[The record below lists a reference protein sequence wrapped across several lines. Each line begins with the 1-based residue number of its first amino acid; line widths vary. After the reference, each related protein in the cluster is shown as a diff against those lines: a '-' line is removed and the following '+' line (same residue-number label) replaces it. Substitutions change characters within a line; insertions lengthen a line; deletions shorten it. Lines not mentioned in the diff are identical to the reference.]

1 MNKTL
6 STASKLILAGGLL
19 CVSAQASAL
28 RSCNTADVK
37 ITSVSQYSDTTAS
50 ATLQTI
56 TQPGATWNAA
66 DCAGAFSGND
76 AFYPQTNLGYA
87 GDGLLNGGVQNDKSG
102 STLFPGGAFITP
114 QYPLQDL
121 DKDGQATDPGWIMLG
136 KYQEL
141 SKDGPWAF
149 VPNTIGGH
157 SDIVTSSFFTATISS
172 AGKGT
177 WAFTPDATV
186 AQRTS
191 TILGRNYFDQFAL
204 VFKAGDSF
212 SVYDFTPDLFGML
225 PPDVD
230 DPVMNWFGTYDVSG
244 TLRAGKDDKNPAGL
258 SHISLW
264 VRDPA
269 ATVQTTTTQVPEPS
283 TLALLGVS
291 AAALI
296 RMRRKSA

>member
-37 ITSVSQYSDTTAS
+37 ITSVSMYSDTTSS

-56 TQPGATWNAA
+56 YSGSQAAA
-66 DCAGAFSGND
+66 DCAGAFAGND
-76 AFYPQTNLGYA
+76 EFAPTTNLGYA
-87 GDGLLNGGVQNDKSG
+87 GDGLLNGGVQNGKNG
-102 STLFPGGAFITP
+102 GTLFPGGAFITP

-141 SKDGPWAF
+141 SKNGPWAF
-149 VPNTIGGH
+149 VPNTIDGH
-157 SDIVTSSFFTATISS
+157 SDIVTSSFFTATISTS
-172 AGKGT
+172 GKGT

-204 VFKAGDSF
+204 VFKAGESF
-212 SVYDFTPDLFGML
+212 SVYDFTPDLFNMA

-269 ATVQTTTTQVPEPS
+269 ASVQTTTTQVPEPS
-283 TLALLGVS
+283 TLALLGLS

-296 RMRRKSA
+296 RTRRKSA

>member
-6 STASKLILAGGLL
+6 STASKLVLAGGLL

-37 ITSVSQYSDTTAS
+37 ITSVSMFSDTTSS

-56 TQPGATWNAA
+56 YSGSQGAA
-66 DCAGAFSGND
+66 DCAGAFAGND
-76 AFYPQTNLGYA
+76 AFYPTTNLGYA
-87 GDGLLNGGVQNDKSG
+87 GDGLLNGGAQNGSG
-102 STLFPGGAFITP
+102 GGTLFPGGAFITP

-121 DKDGQATDPGWIMLG
+121 DKDGKATDPGWIMLG

-157 SDIVTSSFFTATISS
+157 SDIVTSSFFTATIST

-212 SVYDFTPDLFGML
+212 SVYDFTPDLFHMP

-244 TLRAGKDDKNPAGL
+244 TLRAGGKDGLKNPAGL

-296 RMRRKSA
+296 RTRRKTA